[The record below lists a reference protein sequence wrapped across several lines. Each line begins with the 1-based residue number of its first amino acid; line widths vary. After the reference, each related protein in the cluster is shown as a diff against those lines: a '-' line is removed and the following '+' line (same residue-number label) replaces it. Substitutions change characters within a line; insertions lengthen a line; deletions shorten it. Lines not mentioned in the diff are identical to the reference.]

1 MLTKNKISI
10 AHEAPVSLM
19 NEVQQVTDY
28 DYALSVCFD
37 KVDGYYD
44 FFKRAIKNGRWVL
57 LDNGIFEEGVPM
69 DADKYADYIVNL
81 QPNEYV
87 VPDALE
93 DANTTVSNF
102 DKWILDFGDIPG
114 RRIGVA
120 QGKTFSE
127 FIECYKFMA
136 DKADKIAISFDY
148 SFYINEL
155 TDHTDGNKWERYSI
169 GRKLAIEYLRRVNL
183 LKNSKPHHLLGV
195 SLPAEIEYYKRV
207 GLNSIIESF
216 DSSNPV
222 VHAIKRGRYPSHINT
237 IDYKESTK
245 LKDLINTPKTDKL
258 LVDTITNI
266 IQFRCQNQ
274 LH

>member
-1 MLTKNKISI
+1 MLPKNKTSI
-10 AHEAPVSLM
+10 AHEAPVSIM
-19 NEVQQVTDY
+19 DQVQMVTDY

-37 KVDGYYD
+37 KIDGYYD

-69 DADKYADYIVNL
+69 DSDKYADYIVNL

-93 DANTTVSNF
+93 DADTTMSNF
-102 DKWILDFGDIPG
+102 DKWIRDFGDIPG

-120 QGKTFSE
+120 QGSTLKE
-127 FIECYKFMA
+127 FIECYKYMA

-148 SFYINEL
+148 SLYINEL
-155 TDHTDGNKWERYSI
+155 TDSTDGNKWERYAT
-169 GRKLAIEYLRRVNL
+169 GRKRVLEYLCKFDIINY
-183 LKNSKPHHLLGV
+183 NKPIHLLGI
-195 SLPAEIEYYKRV
+195 SLPQELSYYKRA
-207 GLNSIIESF
+207 GFGSLIESF

-222 VHAIKRGRYPSHINT
+222 VHAIKRGRYPSDIKS

-245 LKDLINTPKTDKL
+245 LKDLIDTPKNDKL
-258 LVDTITNI
+258 VVDAISNIT
-266 IQFRCQNQ
+266 QFRYQNS
-274 LH
+274 LY